1 MVLVSNRTNP
11 QPLTP
16 NKNSP
21 VCSVK
26 AEDGL
31 NLNINNTNEKVKTKE
46 KIRVT

>member
-1 MVLVSNRTNP
+1 MQYFQIKKLSNI
-11 QPLTP
+11 QII
-16 NKNSP
+16 KNSP

-46 KIRVT
+46 KIRVA